1 LDRLLSGGD
10 FDPATEETSFR
21 IAATD
26 HTCHVVC
33 PLLCRTAHTWSQ
45 GLLRFS
51 PSARWAV

>member
-33 PLLCRTAHTWSQ
+33 PLL
-45 GLLRFS
+45 
-51 PSARWAV
+51 